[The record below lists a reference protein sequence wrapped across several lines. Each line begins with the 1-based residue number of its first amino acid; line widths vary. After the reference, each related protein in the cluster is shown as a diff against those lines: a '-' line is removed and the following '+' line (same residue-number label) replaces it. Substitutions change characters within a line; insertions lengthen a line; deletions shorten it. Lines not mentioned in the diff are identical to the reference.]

1 MHNELA
7 NFVKQCKICAK
18 ELSPRREPLITTDL
32 PLYLWQ
38 RVTTDLFIFKGVSY
52 LLVVDYFSRYPVIIS
67 LGKNTTSTAII
78 SAIMLIMWMI
88 SIAGMFYFTLVNFS
102 PARKSKLL
110 NIYITSIV
118 KTSLLKK
125 YSMKKILEPLV
136 KDLLQLVRFYY
147 NYIQIILAFNKI
159 FYFLEMINCP
169 LGNNK
174 FW

>member
-1 MHNELA
+1 
-7 NFVKQCKICAK
+7 
-18 ELSPRREPLITTDL
+18 
-32 PLYLWQ
+32 
-38 RVTTDLFIFKGVSY
+38 
-52 LLVVDYFSRYPVIIS
+52 
-67 LGKNTTSTAII
+67 
-78 SAIMLIMWMI
+78 MI

-102 PARKSKLL
+102 PARRSKLL

-174 FW
+174 ILIITKL

>member
-1 MHNELA
+1 MHHELA

-78 SAIMLIMWMI
+78 SAIMLIM
-88 SIAGMFYFTLVNFS
+88 
-102 PARKSKLL
+102 
-110 NIYITSIV
+110 
-118 KTSLLKK
+118 
-125 YSMKKILEPLV
+125 
-136 KDLLQLVRFYY
+136 
-147 NYIQIILAFNKI
+147 
-159 FYFLEMINCP
+159 
-169 LGNNK
+169 
-174 FW
+174 